1 MAKITVLSGSKPF
14 QCLGLYAFDDWSGG
28 YNFIQDIDL
37 DTEYEG
43 LSGTL
48 FLVIAKEYEVT
59 GIYSEPVGYVG
70 ELSNY
75 RNIVDD
81 YPDSNVWEIFVGYPN
96 LGESVSI
103 IVGFSGGGV
112 ELISPLNKLHLLDSE
127 LLESLGDVP
136 MIQPTSETQT
146 SNIYNLTGFI
156 INLLAVPFKIPQE
169 YIDTDS
175 AIKLGNYL
183 TNISTPL
190 LNTDLVIFDLGSI
203 DVGDLYNNSLDFENV
218 EYELVLPYVDKVI
231 KLTAGDVVGKLI
243 NVKYSLDC
251 YSGDVTINV
260 FNGEDEPI
268 HSTKGALGRSIPIK
282 ILQDVEN
289 NLGGFSGLYNGVKSC
304 FLRVTRPNVV
314 FSKYNNLVSVLGT
327 LAGEDGFILIDDIDL
342 KTRASYSEALEIKS
356 LLSNGVNI
364 NA

>member
-1 MAKITVLSGSKPF
+1 MEKLTVLSGSKPF
-14 QCLGLYAFDDWSGG
+14 QCGLYQWDDWTGG
-28 YNFIQDIDL
+28 YSFVRDIDL
-37 DTEYEG
+37 DFEYEG

-48 FLVIAKEYEVT
+48 IFAIDKEYEVT

-70 ELSNY
+70 ELL
-75 RNIVDD
+75 DD
-81 YPDSNVWEIFVGYPN
+81 RFSRETFPDSNVWACAIGYLN
-96 LGESVSI
+96 LGTVKV
-103 IVGFSGGGV
+103 IVGFSGGI
-112 ELISPLNKLHLLDSE
+112 ELISPLNKIHLLDGE

-175 AIKLGNYL
+175 GIKLGNYL
-183 TNISTPL
+183 TNVSTPL
-190 LNTDLVIFDLGSI
+190 LNSDLVIFDLGNI
-203 DVGDLYNNSLDFENV
+203 DVADLYNNSLDFENV

-231 KLTAGDVVGKLI
+231 KLAAGDVVGKLI

-260 FNGEDEPI
+260 FNGGDEPI

>member
-1 MAKITVLSGSKPF
+1 MAKVTVLSGNKPF
-14 QCLGLYAFDDWSGG
+14 QCGLYSWDDWNYSFK
-28 YNFIQDIDL
+28 FIKDINPDV
-37 DTEYEG
+37 EYED

-48 FLVIAKEYEVT
+48 IFTIDKEYEVT

-70 ELSNY
+70 ELTSN
-75 RNIVDD
+75 NALKEQF
-81 YPDSNVWEIFVGYPN
+81 PDSNVWECFVGYPN
-96 LGESVSI
+96 LGDVVSV
-103 IVGFSGGGV
+103 IVGFSGGI
-112 ELISPLNKLHLLDSE
+112 ELISPLNKLHLLDGD

-136 MIQPTSETQT
+136 MIQPTSEAQT
-146 SNIYNLTGFI
+146 SSIYNLTGFI
-156 INLLAVPFKIPQE
+156 INLLAIPFKIPQN

-183 TNISTPL
+183 TNVSTPL
-190 LNTDLVIFDLGSI
+190 LNSDLVIFDLGSI

-218 EYELVLPYVDKVI
+218 EYELILPYVDKVI
-231 KLTAGDVVGKLI
+231 KLTASDVVGKLI

-251 YSGDVTINV
+251 YSGDVTINI
-260 FNGEDEPI
+260 FNGGDDPI

-304 FLRVTRPNVV
+304 FLRVTRPNVI
-314 FSKYNNLVSVLGT
+314 FSKYNNLISIMGT
-327 LAGEDGFILIDDIDL
+327 LAGEGGFILVDDIDL
-342 KTRASYSEALEIKS
+342 KTRASYSEAVEIKS

>member
-1 MAKITVLSGSKPF
+1 MEKLTVLSGSKPF
-14 QCLGLYAFDDWSGG
+14 QCGLYQWDDWIHGF
-28 YNFIQDIDL
+28 NFVQDIDL

-48 FLVIAKEYEVT
+48 IFAIDKEHEVT
-59 GIYSEPVGYVG
+59 GIYSEPMGYVG
-70 ELSNY
+70 ELL
-75 RNIVDD
+75 DD
-81 YPDSNVWEIFVGYPN
+81 RFARETFPDSNVWSVAIGYLN
-96 LGESVSI
+96 LGTVSV
-103 IVGFSGGGV
+103 IVGFSGGI
-112 ELISPLNKLHLLDSE
+112 ELISPLNKLHLLDGE

-136 MIQPTSETQT
+136 MMQPTSETQT
-146 SNIYNLTGFI
+146 STIYNLTGFI
-156 INLLAVPFKIPQE
+156 INLLAVPFKIPE
-169 YIDTDS
+169 VYLDADS

-183 TNISTPL
+183 TNVSTPL
-190 LNTDLVIFDLGSI
+190 LNSDLIIFDLGSI
-203 DVGDLYNNSLDFENV
+203 DVGDLYNSSLDFENV

-231 KLTAGDVVGKLI
+231 KLAAGDVVGKLV

-260 FNGEDEPI
+260 FNGGDEPI

-304 FLRVTRPNVV
+304 FLRVTRPNVI
-314 FSKYNNLVSVLGT
+314 FNKYNNLISIMGT
-327 LAGEDGFILIDDIDL
+327 LAGEDGFILVDDIDL
-342 KTRASYSEALEIKS
+342 KTRAGYSEAMEIKS